1 MSAPPGL
8 VIPPGLTVLTDR
20 DLGSRIVPERLREV
34 GLDVVTIAEHYGQ
47 TRAQHV
53 ADVEW
58 IAEAC
63 RRGWVIFSQDQK
75 IRHNLAEKTAIRR
88 HAARMF
94 CVPNGNITGR
104 QAAQRYVDNLPAI
117 LAAAGSPGPFIY
129 GVYPS
134 HIQALT
140 LT

>member
-1 MSAPPGL
+1 MAAIAS
-8 VIPPGLTVLTDR
+8 GLTIFTDR
-20 DLGSRIVPERLREV
+20 DLGSRIVPARLREV

-47 TRAQHV
+47 ARAQQV

-63 RRGWVIFSQDQK
+63 SRGWVIFSQDQK
-75 IRHNLAEKTAIRR
+75 IRHNLAEKNAVRE
-88 HAARMF
+88 HGARMF
-94 CVPNGNITGR
+94 CVPNGNITGA
-104 QAAQRYVDNLPAI
+104 QAAERYVDNLPAI
-117 LAAAGSPGPFIY
+117 LTAAASPGPFIY

-134 HIQALT
+134 HIRALT

>member
-1 MSAPPGL
+1 M
-8 VIPPGLTVLTDR
+8 IPPSLTVFTDR
-20 DLGSRIVPERLREV
+20 DLGSKIVPQRLREA

-47 TRAQHV
+47 TRAQQV
-53 ADVEW
+53 TDVEW
-58 IAEAC
+58 IAEASSQ
-63 RRGWVIFSQDQK
+63 GWVIFSQDQK

-88 HAARMF
+88 HAAQMF

-117 LAAAGSPGPFIY
+117 ITAAASSGPFIY
-129 GVYPS
+129 GVYPDQ
-134 HIQALT
+134 IRALT